1 MKQSKL
7 FTTTAK
13 NVPKDEVSLNSAF
26 LLRAGYIDKLAA
38 GIYTYLPLG
47 LRVLN
52 NIKNIIRE
60 EMNAIG
66 ALEILM
72 PALQPKENWVTTGR
86 WDDLDVLFK
95 LKGAGDKDFALG
107 ATHEEVVTPLLR
119 NFVNS
124 YKDLPVA
131 VYQIQDK
138 FRNETRAKSGLL
150 RGREFLMKDLYSF
163 HATVEDLDAYYE
175 TVIGAYNKIFTRLGL
190 AAMVVESSGGTF
202 SKFSHEFQV
211 FIENGEDDVYAC
223 VCGRHQNSELVPDGS
238 LKCPYCGA
246 EREVRKATEVGNI
259 FKLMT
264 KYSGAFE
271 NKFTNQDGVQE
282 TVLMGCYGIGPSR
295 VMGTIVEVS
304 HDDAGIIWPEAVAPY
319 KFHLISL
326 AKTPEEE
333 EQIEKIYQTL
343 GAKMTLYDD
352 RSDARAGEKFA
363 DADLLGLPWRIV
375 ASSRTLADGAIELRH
390 RIDGTTELLK
400 LADFYTRFEVKR

>member
-7 FTTTAK
+7 FTTTSK
-13 NVPKDEVSLNSAF
+13 NVPKDEVSLNSTL
-26 LLRAGYIDKLAA
+26 LLRAGYVDKLAA

-52 NIKNIIRE
+52 NVKNIIRE
-60 EMNAIG
+60 EMDAIG
-66 ALEILM
+66 ASEILM

-86 WDDLDVLFK
+86 WDGLDVLFK

-119 NFVNS
+119 NFVKS

-138 FRNETRAKSGLL
+138 FRNEARAKSGLL
-150 RGREFLMKDLYSF
+150 RGREFVMKDLYSF
-163 HATVEDLDAYYE
+163 HANAEDLDRYYE
-175 TVIGAYNKIFTRLGL
+175 IVIGAYKKIFARLGL
-190 AAMVVESSGGTF
+190 EAAVVESSGGTF

-223 VCGRHQNSELVPDGS
+223 DKCGRHQNSELVPDGN
-238 LKCPYCGA
+238 LNCPYCA
-246 EREVRKATEVGNI
+246 TERTVRKATEVGNI

-264 KYSGAFE
+264 KYSDAFG

-295 VMGTIVEVS
+295 VMGTIVEVF
-304 HDDAGIIWPEAVAPY
+304 HDEAGIIWPESVAPY

-326 AKTPEEE
+326 AKTPEESAE
-333 EQIEKIYQTL
+333 IEIIYKTL
-343 GAKMTLYDD
+343 GENNVLYDD

-363 DADLLGLPWRIV
+363 DADLLGLPWRV
-375 ASSRTLADGAIELRH
+375 VVSSKTLAEGSVELHHRSDGK
-390 RIDGTTELLK
+390 TEVLK
-400 LADFYTRFEVKR
+400 VSDFYARFGVK